1 MPTAAGELG
10 PHFEVVAERLTQAR
24 TEPALRFAPA
34 VASTISY
41 LPAQVLIPVLHAQAG
56 TVDFAATLI
65 PGLRGSGRI
74 CGARIETSYPFGP
87 RLGCPVN
94 LTAFGN
100 KDRLDVGVALDPAAI
115 TEPAVF
121 LECLGEAFAGLA
133 PTRGYSTS

>member
-1 MPTAAGELG
+1 MLI
-10 PHFEVVAERLTQAR
+10 
-24 TEPALRFAPA
+24 PAL
-34 VASTISY
+34 
-41 LPAQVLIPVLHAQAG
+41 QAQAG
-56 TVDFAATLI
+56 TVDFVATAI

-100 KDRLDVGVALDPAAI
+100 NDRLDVGIALDPAAI

-121 LECLGEAFAGLA
+121 LECLDEAFAALVARSGG
-133 PTRGYSTS
+133 R